1 MFSHIL
7 AASGGSWNS
16 AGTIDLASRVS
27 VPRGSLRK
35 IEESES
41 LILASDW
48 SSVVAMVKEKDRD
61 YEVSEK
67 GEGTVMF

>member
-1 MFSHIL
+1 L
-7 AASGGSWNS
+7 A
-16 AGTIDLASRVS
+16 
-27 VPRGSLRK
+27 PRGSLRK

-48 SSVVAMVKEKDRD
+48 ASVVAMVKEKDRD

-67 GEGTVMF
+67 GEGTIMF

>member
-1 MFSHIL
+1 MQ
-7 AASGGSWNS
+7 
-16 AGTIDLASRVS
+16 DLASRVLA
-27 VPRGSLRK
+27 PRGSLRK
-35 IEESES
+35 IEGSES

-48 SSVVAMVKEKDRD
+48 ASVVAMIKERDRD